1 VRHGYKRLSG
11 GRDTSGAQPQF
22 VWLKIGG
29 AGSVLSR
36 RNKVSRW
43 LVYVTAFLLL
53 WSFARRLAVRPSTLS
68 ILPVAHSAPGGVMPI
83 GTPAH
88 RKRRAALP
96 PGVVMRTGR
105 EHPVDRGLLK
115 VDMRSKVH
123 PIYQLIRD
131 AREAW
136 DTKLAKQSRSLQ
148 EAVETYRRR
157 YSRPPPKG
165 FDRWWK
171 YVV

>member
-1 VRHGYKRLSG
+1 MRFGHKRLSG
-11 GRDTSGAQPQF
+11 SRDQNSAEPQF

-36 RNKVSRW
+36 RSKVSRW

-53 WSFARRLAVRPSTLS
+53 WSIVRRLAVHPSTLS
-68 ILPVAHSAPGGVMPI
+68 VLPIAHSGAGRVMPD
-83 GTPAH
+83 GTPVY

-96 PGVVMRTGR
+96 PGVVMRAGR
-105 EHPVDRGLLK
+105 EHPVERGLLR

-123 PIYQLIRD
+123 PIYQLIRE
-131 AREAW
+131 ARETW
-136 DTKLAKQSRSLQ
+136 DTKMAQQSRSLQ
-148 EAVETYRRR
+148 EAVATYRKR